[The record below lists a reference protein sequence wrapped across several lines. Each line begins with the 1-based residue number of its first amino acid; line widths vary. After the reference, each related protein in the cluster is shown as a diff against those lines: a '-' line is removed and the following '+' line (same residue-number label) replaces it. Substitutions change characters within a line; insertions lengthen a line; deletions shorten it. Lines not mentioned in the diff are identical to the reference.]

1 MCEKEKKYRW
11 AQGECCWVFTLDA
24 VSQVESGQSS
34 QAQENKG
41 TLEFW
46 DGRGF
51 PVTDHTHKPSVPSS
65 KFHDAKICNILS
77 PYHKK
82 KKIIKYQQK
91 INRSL

>member
-1 MCEKEKKYRW
+1 M
-11 AQGECCWVFTLDA
+11 FTLDA

-77 PYHKK
+77 PTTKK
-82 KKIIKYQQK
+82 NNNKIPAKNK
-91 INRSL
+91 SVPLKREDTDDLLG